1 MEDKIIEKY
10 LYAVQKVQEAER
22 MRISQDD
29 FGAIV
34 EATGL
39 TASELKIVQQEC
51 ERLATQG
58 ETYFKSGNYPK
69 AAELLARSMDIDP
82 YNLNN
87 LMLALHANVQAY
99 LQTPDEAYAQR
110 IQDYT
115 QRGLN
120 LDPKQ
125 TYFAQVETEFAR
137 FKPLNKRR
145 RKSKTW
151 AIVSSIA
158 FVPALA
164 FFIYVATSDYEYF
177 SDIRVLFAT
186 ALITLVGTVGLS
198 FLAWAAWLYNFVLY
212 TNQRR
217 KVAQLNYQK
226 GLTANPIMDKITE
239 IFRRF
244 F

>member
-39 TASELKIVQQEC
+39 TASELKIVQEEC

-69 AAELLARSMDIDP
+69 AADLLARSMDIDP

-87 LMLALHANVQAY
+87 LMLALQANVQAY
-99 LQTPDEAYAQR
+99 LQTPAEVYTQR
-110 IQDYT
+110 IQEYT

-120 LDPKQ
+120 LDPTQ
-125 TYFAQVETEFAR
+125 VYFTSVETEFAR
-137 FKPLNKRR
+137 FKPLNKAV
-145 RKSKTW
+145 RKAKLWVIIST
-151 AIVSSIA
+151 I
-158 FVPALA
+158 ALA
-164 FFIYVATSDYEYF
+164 PTITYFSYLMFSDEYF
-177 SDIRVLFAT
+177 ADIRLQFLI
-186 ALITLVGTVGLS
+186 ALIALVGTVGLNM
-198 FLAWAAWLYNFVLY
+198 LAWAAWLYNFVLY

-226 GLTANPIMDKITE
+226 GATANPIMDKITE
-239 IFRRF
+239 IFKRF